1 MKKVFAITS
10 NAKRFLGGMTALEKR
25 GAREACWLSLNGP
38 AGLGKSLLVQWYAGK
53 NDGVYL
59 RAKTTWTSRSALAEL
74 VTELGSS
81 PARRQDEL
89 FAQALGTLGRDPRL
103 VIIDEVEHC
112 LHDIKVLETFR
123 DLSDLCECPIVIVG
137 MEAVKT
143 KIQRYEQIS
152 SRITQVVDFLP
163 ASLEDVRIMAET
175 LTELRY
181 ADDLIAKIQS
191 ESEGRYRL
199 IMDAL
204 AEVERTAKRNGW
216 AEVNASQFPA
226 RLTHDWRLR
235 TRRGGVKGEPGSKAL
250 VEGAA

>member
-10 NAKRFLGGMTALEKR
+10 NAQRFLSGMDALEKR
-25 GAREACWLSLNGP
+25 GAREACWLSLTGP
-38 AGLGKSLLVQWYAGK
+38 AGLGKSLLVQWYAGRY
-53 NDGVYL
+53 DGLYL
-59 RAKTTWTSRSALAEL
+59 RAKTSWTSRSALAEL
-74 VTELGSS
+74 VTELGTA

-89 FAQALGTLGRDPRL
+89 FAQALGALGRDPRL
-103 VIIDEVEHC
+103 IIIDEVEHC

-143 KIQRYEQIS
+143 KIQRHEQIS

-163 ASLEDVRIMAET
+163 ATLDDVRTMAET
-175 LTELRY
+175 LTDLTY
-181 ADDLIAKIQS
+181 ADDLIAKVHA

-204 AEVERTAKRNGW
+204 AAIERHANRNAITA
-216 AEVNASQFPA
+216 VSASHFPQ

-235 TRRGGVKGEPGSKAL
+235 TRRTSK
-250 VEGAA
+250 VVGKEGAA

>member
-10 NAKRFLGGMTALEKR
+10 NAQRFLSGMAALEKR
-25 GAREACWLSLNGP
+25 GAREACWLSVTGP
-38 AGLGKSLLVQWYAGK
+38 AGLGKSLLVQWYAGQY
-53 NDGVYL
+53 DGVYL
-59 RAKTTWTSRSALAEL
+59 RAKTSWTSRSALAEL
-74 VTELGSS
+74 VTELGQA

-89 FAQALGTLGRDPRL
+89 FAQALGMLGRDPRI
-103 VIIDEVEHC
+103 VILDEVEHC

-137 MEAVKT
+137 MEAVKAR
-143 KIQRYEQIS
+143 IQRHEQIS

-163 ASLEDVRIMAET
+163 ASIEDVRIMAET
-175 LTELRY
+175 LTDLRY
-181 ADDLIAKIQS
+181 ADDLIAKIHA

-204 AEVERTAKRNGW
+204 AEVERHARRNGLT
-216 AEVNASQFPA
+216 EVAAVHFPQ

-235 TRRGGVKGEPGSKAL
+235 TRRAAKAASASVAVK
-250 VEGAA
+250 EGAA